1 MKDLLT
7 PSEVAEY
14 LGVTQ
19 ATLTDWRYRRRG
31 PEFLRVGRLIRY
43 RKDSLLLWLD
53 EVTVEMRG
61 PPAHS
66 HDSSQSAR
74 RGGSRA
80 TQSGESVSSIRR
92 HGRIHGCT

>member
-1 MKDLLT
+1 MNDLLT
-7 PSEVAEY
+7 TREVADY
-14 LGVTQ
+14 LGVSE

-61 PPAHS
+61 PPSS
-66 HDSSQSAR
+66 H
-74 RGGSRA
+74 
-80 TQSGESVSSIRR
+80 
-92 HGRIHGCT
+92 